1 MYEPKMKL
9 TQPQLSILRGEQG
22 ETKQKMLET
31 IVRFGD
37 IFNAPVL

>member
-9 TQPQLSILRGEQG
+9 TQPQLSILRGEQ

-37 IFNAPVL
+37 IFNAHVL